1 MFKFYKIVF
10 IIITTFLTVTKSAIS
25 YKDSEILNKF
35 SKWMDKFDVK
45 TKDEFHLSHIFEN
58 WISNNKY
65 IDETNSMNLTYILR
79 HNAYSGLN
87 SKEFREMM
95 GFTINQEKEFK
106 GLRGSGIKVVK
117 QQVIYDTMN
126 LPNSVDW
133 ITKGAVTNVKDQGQ
147 CGSCWSFSTTG
158 SLEGAYGIKYGE
170 LISFSEQQLVDCD
183 YGLRLNHGCNGGLM
197 DSAFSWISQNSG
209 LCSEDSYP
217 YISGT
222 TKTNSECKKTCTL
235 VSGSKIDSYTDV
247 TPNSDESMM
256 AALAQQPVSVAIE
269 ADQRSFQLYSE
280 GVFSSSCGT
289 NLDHGVLLVG
299 YGTDSEKGLDY
310 YIMKNSWSD
319 SWGQDG
325 YMLMGRGNDPTTG
338 KPYNDGKGQCGV
350 LMEGSYPNL

>member
-1 MFKFYKIVF
+1 M
-10 IIITTFLTVTKSAIS
+10 
-25 YKDSEILNKF
+25 
-35 SKWMDKFDVK
+35 
-45 TKDEFHLSHIFEN
+45 
-58 WISNNKY
+58 
-65 IDETNSMNLTYILR
+65 
-79 HNAYSGLN
+79 
-87 SKEFREMM
+87 
-95 GFTINQEKEFK
+95 
-106 GLRGSGIKVVK
+106 
-117 QQVIYDTMN
+117 
-126 LPNSVDW
+126 
-133 ITKGAVTNVKDQGQ
+133 
-147 CGSCWSFSTTG
+147 
-158 SLEGAYGIKYGE
+158 
-170 LISFSEQQLVDCD
+170 VDCD